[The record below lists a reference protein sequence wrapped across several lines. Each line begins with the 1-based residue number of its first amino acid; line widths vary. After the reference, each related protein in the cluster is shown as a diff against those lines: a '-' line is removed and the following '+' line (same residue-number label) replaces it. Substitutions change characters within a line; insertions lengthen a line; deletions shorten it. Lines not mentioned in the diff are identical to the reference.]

1 MRIQKFKE
9 KQDSQYIA
17 ENLKNDGYQQ
27 GFASMV
33 YNFFNKKS
41 LQWCHTLRN
50 KSAAKNENTSN
61 KA

>member
-27 GFASMV
+27 GFAPMV

-41 LQWCHTLRN
+41 L
-50 KSAAKNENTSN
+50 
-61 KA
+61 